1 LKIIINLYAEMIKSY
16 FKTAWRNL
24 WKNKVFSLINI
35 LGLSLGMAACLLI
48 LQYVNFELTYDHFN
62 KNASDVYRVVNDR
75 YQNNKLIQHGTITY
89 SAVSKAM
96 KDDYPEVLN
105 YTRVLPVGDQIIT
118 YNDKKIPKEHSFA
131 VDNSFFSMFSYP
143 LLAGDL
149 KTALKEA
156 NTVVISETLAR
167 KVFDVHNNNFDAYI
181 GKLIK
186 VSQDTFPSKI
196 AGIIKDVPENSLLQF
211 DMLLSYQTVIHSYG
225 YKQAEYDFKDSDFW
239 HYIQL
244 KPGTGY
250 KAFDTKLAAF
260 SQRHFQGNKVSGSV
274 EKFYLQPLLNAHLY
288 SDTEYEIGKTG
299 SSTVVWGLL
308 IIALFIIGIA
318 WINYINLATARSVE
332 RAKEV
337 GVRKVTGATQG
348 QLIRQFLTESFL
360 INTIALAIA
369 LVMVYLAQS
378 VFNDL
383 VQHQLSFGYLFKK
396 GLGGYV
402 ISVGLVVVILAGIF
416 ISGFYP
422 AFVLSAFKPI
432 MVLKGKFSS
441 SKKGAILRKG
451 LVIGQFAI
459 TVVLITGSFVVYKQI
474 KFMSGQKLGVNIDQM
489 LVVNGPVFVKRD
501 TTFVTRTN
509 AFVSELDQ
517 IPGVKNVATSFWVP
531 GNEMG
536 RNFGIRASDGDP
548 NTHFTMRFDGV
559 SQDYIKTYGMQ
570 LLAGRNFTATDY
582 NPNYD
587 KLHNIIL
594 NLNAVKTLGFSSPQ
608 AVIGRTMLNGTKKW
622 DIVGVVADFHQK
634 SLRFPI
640 EPTIL
645 EPVLNIQSA
654 ISVKIDP
661 KNVAVTVAAVKAKY
675 MSFFPGNIFDYSF
688 LDEQFNAQYKND
700 ELFGTAFSIFGGFAI
715 FIACLGLLG
724 LSLFA
729 TIQRTKEIGVR
740 KVLGAS
746 VSNIVLL
753 LSKDFIKL
761 VIIAIV
767 IAVPIAWF
775 ILHNWLQDFA
785 YRITISWWI
794 FGLAGILAI
803 AVALATISFQAIK
816 AAGAN
821 PVKSLRSD

>member
-1 LKIIINLYAEMIKSY
+1 MIKSY

-48 LQYVNFELTYDHFN
+48 LQYVNFELSYDHFN
-62 KNASDVYRVVNDR
+62 KNASNIYRVVNDR

-96 KDDYPEVLN
+96 KDDYPEVQN
-105 YTRVLPVGDQIIT
+105 YTRVLPSGNVIIT
-118 YNDKKIPKEHSFA
+118 YNDKKIPKEQALA
-131 VDNSFFSMFSYP
+131 VDNSFFSMFTYP
-143 LLAGDL
+143 VLAGDS
-149 KTALKEA
+149 KTSLTEA

-167 KVFDVHNNNFDAYI
+167 KIFDVQGNNFDPYI

-186 VSQDTFPSKI
+186 VAQDTFPSKVVS
-196 AGIIKDVPENSLLQF
+196 IIKDVPENSLLQF
-211 DMLLSYQTVIHSYG
+211 DILLSYQTVIHSYG
-225 YKQAEYDFKDSDFW
+225 YKQADYDFTDSDFW

-244 KPGTGY
+244 KDGTDY
-250 KAFDTKLAAF
+250 KDFDAKLAAF

-299 SSTVVWGLL
+299 SSTVVWGLM
-308 IIALFIIGIA
+308 IIALFIISIA

-348 QLIRQFLTESFL
+348 QLIRQFLTESLL
-360 INTIALAIA
+360 INSIALIISV
-369 LVMVYLAQS
+369 VMVYLAQDI
-378 VFNDL
+378 FNGL
-383 VQHQLSFGYLFKK
+383 VQHQLSVAYLFKK
-396 GLGGYV
+396 GLGGYL
-402 ISVGLVVVILAGIF
+402 ISIGLVAVILTGIF

-432 MVLKGKFSS
+432 MVLKGRFSS
-441 SKKGAILRKG
+441 SKRGALLRKG
-451 LVIGQFAI
+451 LVVGQFAI

-474 KFMSGQKLGVNIDQM
+474 KYMNEQKLGLNIDQV
-489 LVVNGPVFVKRD
+489 LEVNGPVFVKQD
-501 TTFVTRTN
+501 TTFITRTN
-509 AFVSELDQ
+509 ALVAEMNQ
-517 IPGVKNVATSFWVP
+517 IPGVKNAATSFWVP

-536 RNFGIRASDGDP
+536 RNFNIRAQEGDP
-548 NTHFTMRFDGV
+548 NTHYTMRFDGV
-559 SQDYIKTYGMQ
+559 SKDYIKTYGMK
-570 LLAGRNFTATDY
+570 LVTGRDFVSTDY
-582 NPNYD
+582 NPDYS
-587 KLHNIIL
+587 KLQNIVI
-594 NLNAVKTLGFSSPQ
+594 NENAVKTLGFASPQ
-608 AVIGRTMLNGTKKW
+608 AAIGRVMLNGNKKW
-622 DIVGVVADFHQK
+622 TIVGVMADYHQK
-634 SLRFPI
+634 SLRYAI
-640 EPTIL
+640 EPTFL
-645 EPVLNIQSA
+645 EPVLNIQNQ
-654 ISVKIDP
+654 ISVKMDT
-661 KNVAVTVAAVKAKY
+661 KNVAETVAAIKAKY
-675 MSFFPGNIFDYSF
+675 NSFFPGNLFDYTF

-700 ELFGTAFSIFGGFAI
+700 ELFGKAFSIFGGFAI

-761 VIIAIV
+761 VVIAIG
-767 IAVPIAWF
+767 IAVPIAWL
-775 ILHNWLQDFA
+775 ILHYWLQDFA
-785 YRITISWWI
+785 YRTTISWWV
-794 FGLAGILAI
+794 FGLAGMLAI
-803 AVALATISFQAIK
+803 IVALATISFQAVK
-816 AAGAN
+816 AAGTN
-821 PVKSLRSD
+821 PVKSLRSE

>member
-1 LKIIINLYAEMIKSY
+1 MIKSY

-24 WKNKVFSLINI
+24 WKNKVFSLINV

-48 LQYVNFELTYDHFN
+48 LQYVNFELSYDHFN
-62 KNASDVYRVVNDR
+62 ENASDVYRVVNDR

-96 KDDYPEVLN
+96 KDDFPEVLN
-105 YTRVLPVGDQIIT
+105 YTRVLPGGNQIII
-118 YNDKKIPKEHSFA
+118 YKDKKIPKESALA
-131 VDNSFFSMFSYP
+131 VDNSFFSMFTYP
-143 LLAGDL
+143 FLAGDA
-149 KTALKEA
+149 KSALKEA

-167 KVFDVHNNNFDAYI
+167 KIFDIHNNDFQPYV
-181 GKLIK
+181 GKLIT
-186 VSQDTFPSKI
+186 VTTDTFPSKI
-196 AGIIKDVPENSLLQF
+196 VGIMKDVPENSLLQF
-211 DMLLSYQTVIHSYG
+211 DMLQSYQTVIHSYG
-225 YKQAEYDFKDSDFW
+225 YKQADYDFSDSDFW

-244 KPGTGY
+244 KPGTDY
-250 KAFDTKLAAF
+250 KAFDAKLAAF
-260 SQRHFQGNKVSGSV
+260 SLRHFQGNKISGSV
-274 EKFYLQPLLNAHLY
+274 EKFYLQPLLKAHLY
-288 SDTEYEIGKTG
+288 SDTEYEIASTG

-360 INTIALAIA
+360 INVIALAIA
-369 LVMVYLAQS
+369 FAMVYLAQS

-396 GLGGYV
+396 GLGGYTV
-402 ISVGLVVVILAGIF
+402 TVGLIIVILSGIF

-432 MVLKGKFSS
+432 MVLKGRFSS
-441 SKKGAILRKG
+441 SKKGAVLRKG
-451 LVIGQFAI
+451 LVVGQFAI

-474 KFMSGQKLGVNIDQM
+474 KYMADQKLGININQIM
-489 LVVNGPVFVKRD
+489 VINGPIFVKAD
-501 TTFVTRTN
+501 TTFISRTN
-509 AFVSELDQ
+509 ALVGEMDQ
-517 IPGVKNVATSFWVP
+517 IPGVKNAATSFWVP

-536 RNFGIRASDGDP
+536 RNFNIRAQEGDP
-548 NTHFTMRFDGV
+548 NTHYTMRFDGV
-559 SQDYIKTYGMQ
+559 SKDFTKTYGMQ
-570 LLAGRNFTATDY
+570 LIAGRNFVPTDY
-582 NPNYD
+582 NPNFG
-587 KLHNIIL
+587 KLNNIII
-594 NLNAVKTLGFSSPQ
+594 NENAVKTLGFKSNQ
-608 AVIGRTMLNGTKKW
+608 AALGHVVLNGGKKW
-622 DIVGVVADFHQK
+622 TVVGVVADYHQK
-634 SLRFPI
+634 SLRYAI
-640 EPTIL
+640 EPTLL
-645 EPVLNIQSA
+645 EPVLNIQNQ
-654 ISVKIDP
+654 ISVKIDA
-661 KNVAVTVAAVKAKY
+661 KNVAATVAAIKAKY
-675 MSFFPGNIFDYSF
+675 QSFFPGNLFDYSF

-700 ELFGTAFSIFGGFAI
+700 ELFGKAFSIFGGFAI

-746 VSNIVLL
+746 VSNIVVM

-761 VIIAIV
+761 VVVAIGIAI
-767 IAVPIAWF
+767 PIAWL

-794 FGLAGILAI
+794 FGLAGALAVF
-803 AVALATISFQAIK
+803 VALATISFQAIK

-821 PVKSLRSD
+821 PVKSLRSE

>member
-1 LKIIINLYAEMIKSY
+1 MIKNY
-16 FKTAWRNL
+16 FKIGWRNL
-24 WKNKVFSLINI
+24 RKNKVFSLINI

-48 LQYVNFELTYDHFN
+48 LQYVNFELSYDHFN
-62 KNASDVYRVVNDR
+62 KNASDIYRVVNDR

-105 YTRVLPVGDQIIT
+105 YTRVLPNGNVFIT
-118 YNDKKIPKEHSFA
+118 YNDKKIPKEQSLA

-143 LLAGDL
+143 FLAGDS
-149 KTALKEA
+149 KAALKEA
-156 NTVVISETLAR
+156 NTVIISETLAR
-167 KVFDVHNNNFDAYI
+167 KIFDVRGNNFDPYV
-181 GKLIK
+181 GKLIT
-186 VSQDTFPSKI
+186 VAQDTFPSKVV
-196 AGIIKDVPENSLLQF
+196 GIIKDVPENSILQF
-211 DMLLSYQTVIHSYG
+211 DVLISYQTVIHSYG
-225 YKQAEYDFKDSDFW
+225 FKQADYDFTDSDFW

-244 KPGTGY
+244 KPGTDY
-250 KAFDTKLAAF
+250 KAFDAKLAAF
-260 SQRHFQGNKVSGSV
+260 SQRHFQGNKISGSV
-274 EKFYLQPLLNAHLY
+274 EKFYLQPLLKVHLY
-288 SDTEYEIGKTG
+288 SDTEYEIANTG
-299 SSTVVWGLL
+299 SATVVWGLL
-308 IIALFIIGIA
+308 IIALFIISIA

-360 INTIALAIA
+360 INIIALVIA
-369 LVMVYLAQS
+369 LVMVYLAQG

-383 VQHQLSFGYLFKK
+383 VQHQLSFAYLFKK
-396 GLGGYV
+396 GLGGYL
-402 ISVGLVVVILAGIF
+402 ISIGLIFVILTGIF
-416 ISGFYP
+416 VSGFYP

-432 MVLKGKFSS
+432 MVLKGKFSN

-474 KFMSGQKLGVNIDQM
+474 KYMNDQKLGVNIEQV
-489 LVVNGPVFVKRD
+489 LVVNGPVFVKQD
-501 TTFVTRTN
+501 TTFVTRAN
-509 AFVSELDQ
+509 AFVGELDQ
-517 IPGVKNVATSFWVP
+517 IPGVKNAASSFWVP

-536 RNFGIRASDGDP
+536 RNFGIRASDADP

-559 SQDYIKTYGMQ
+559 SRDYIKTYGMH
-570 LLAGRNFTATDY
+570 LLAGRDFMPTDY
-582 NPNYD
+582 NPSYD
-587 KLHNIIL
+587 KLHNLIL
-594 NLNAVKTLGFSSPQ
+594 NQDAVKTLGFSSPQ
-608 AVIGRTMLNGTKKW
+608 AAIGRTIMNGTKKW
-622 DIVGVVADFHQK
+622 DIIGIVADFHQK
-634 SLRFPI
+634 SLRYPI
-640 EPTIL
+640 EPTLL
-645 EPVLNIQSA
+645 EPAINIQSQ

-661 KNVAVTVAAVKAKY
+661 KNVIATVAAVKVKY
-675 MSFFPGNIFDYSF
+675 QSFFPGNLFDYSF

-700 ELFGTAFSIFGGFAI
+700 ELFGKAFSIFGGFAI

-729 TIQRTKEIGVR
+729 TLQRTKEIGVR

-761 VIIAIV
+761 VVVAIV
-767 IAVPIAWF
+767 IAVPIAYF

-794 FGLAGILAI
+794 FGLAGIVAI
-803 AVALATISFQAIK
+803 IVALATISFQAVK
-816 AAGAN
+816 AATSN
-821 PVKSLRSD
+821 PVKSLRSE

>member
-1 LKIIINLYAEMIKSY
+1 MIKSY

-35 LGLSLGMAACLLI
+35 LGLSLGMSACLLI
-48 LQYVNFELTYDHFN
+48 LQYVNFELSYDHFN
-62 KNASDVYRVVNDR
+62 KNAPDIYRVVNDR

-105 YTRVLPVGDQIIT
+105 YTRILPAGNQIII
-118 YNDKKIPKEHSFA
+118 YNDKKIPKERTIA
-131 VDNSFFSMFSYP
+131 VDNSFVAMFSYP
-143 LLAGDL
+143 MLAGDS
-149 KTALKEA
+149 KTALKEP
-156 NTVVISETLAR
+156 NTVIVSETLAR
-167 KVFDVHNNNFDAYI
+167 KIFDIHNNNFEPYI

-196 AGIIKDVPENSLLQF
+196 TGIIKDVPENSLLQF
-211 DMLLSYQTVIHSYG
+211 DMLQSYQTVIHSYG
-225 YKQAEYDFKDSDFW
+225 YKQAEYDFTDSDFW

-244 KPGTGY
+244 KHGTDY
-250 KAFDTKLAAF
+250 KAFDAKLSAF

-274 EKFYLQPLLNAHLY
+274 EKFYLQPLLKAHLY
-288 SDTEYEIGKTG
+288 SDTEYEIGNTG
-299 SSTVVWGLL
+299 SYTVVWGLL
-308 IIALFIIGIA
+308 IIALFIISIA

-337 GVRKVTGATQG
+337 GVRKVAGATQG

-360 INTIALAIA
+360 INIMALAIA
-369 LVMVYLAQS
+369 MVMVIFAQS
-378 VFNDL
+378 AFNTL
-383 VQHQLSFGYLFKK
+383 VQHQLSLSYLFQK

-402 ISVGLVVVILAGIF
+402 ISVGLIIIILTGIF

-422 AFVLSAFKPI
+422 AFILSAFKPVL
-432 MVLKGKFSS
+432 VLKGKFNA
-441 SKKGAILRKG
+441 SKKGIALRKS

-474 KFMSGQKLGVNIDQM
+474 KFMNEQKLGVNIDQM
-489 LVVNGPVFVKRD
+489 LVINGPIFVKQD

-509 AFVSELDQ
+509 AFVGELDQ
-517 IPGVKNVATSFWVP
+517 IPGVKNAATSFWVP

-536 RNFGIRASDGDP
+536 RNFGIRSANADL
-548 NTHFTMRFDGV
+548 NTHYTMRFDGV
-559 SQDYIKTYGMQ
+559 SKDYIKTYGMK
-570 LLAGRNFTATDY
+570 LLAGRNFISTDY
-582 NPNYD
+582 SPKYD
-587 KLHNIIL
+587 NLHNLIL
-594 NLNAVKTLGFSSPQ
+594 NQNAIKTLGFSSPE
-608 AVIGRTMLNGTKKW
+608 AAIGHTILNGTKKW

-634 SLRFPI
+634 SLRYPI
-640 EPTIL
+640 EPTLL
-645 EPVLNIQSA
+645 EPVLNIQST
-654 ISVKIDP
+654 ISVKIDA
-661 KNVAVTVAAVKAKY
+661 KNVAATVAAVKAKY
-675 MSFFPGNIFDYSF
+675 QSFFPGNLFDYSF

-700 ELFGTAFSIFGGFAI
+700 ELFGEAFSIFGGFAI

-746 VSNIVLL
+746 VSNIVVL

-761 VIIAIV
+761 VIIAIL
-767 IAVPIAWF
+767 IAVPIAWY

-785 YRITISWWI
+785 YRITINWWI
-794 FGLAGILAI
+794 FGLAGIVAI
-803 AVALATISFQAIK
+803 FVALATISFQAVK
-816 AAGAN
+816 AAAAN
-821 PVKSLRSD
+821 PVKSLRSE